1 MVFMR
6 ILGILILAIVI
17 VLAVY
22 LLVLRPWS
30 HRRGATDAEVGRSLP
45 GDDLVPTPKIEYTQA
60 ISIDAPPEEVW
71 PWVVQMGYHRAGWY
85 TYDWAYKLIGADDF
99 YDGNRSADR
108 IIPELQDLAPGDA
121 IELGGGMAFE
131 VVTLEPN
138 RVLALLARVDVDT
151 GESFE
156 LTDATPDNYV
166 NISWVY
172 ALNELQAGST
182 RLIVRW
188 HDDAGSGLASALPI
202 HVATEAGAL
211 IMQPKVLRGI
221 KARSEDRTRAEG
233 HRPSE
238 DHRRAEAAGG
248 Q

>member
-1 MVFMR
+1 MILLR

-17 VLAVY
+17 VLAIY
-22 LLVLRPWS
+22 LAVLRPWS
-30 HRRGATDAEVGRSLP
+30 HHRGATDAEVSGSLP
-45 GDDLVPTPKIEYTQA
+45 GDDLVPTPKIAYTQA
-60 ISIDAPPEEVW
+60 ITIDRPAEEVW
-71 PWVVQMGYHRAGWY
+71 PWLVQIGYQRAGWY
-85 TYDWAYKLIGADDF
+85 TYDWAYKIMGADDF
-99 YDGNRSADR
+99 YDGNRSANR
-108 IIPELQDLAPGDA
+108 IIPELQDLKVGDT

-138 RVLALLARVDVDT
+138 RVLVLLARVDVDS

-156 LTDATPDNYV
+156 LSDTMPDTYV

-172 ALNELQAGST
+172 ALKGMDTGST

-188 HDDAGSGLASALPI
+188 HGDAGSGLGNALPI

-221 KARSEDRTRAEG
+221 KARSED
-233 HRPSE
+233 
-238 DHRRAEAAGG
+238 HRRAEAAGG